1 MKVNKHIQASL
12 AKKVE
17 DLIEVFKK
25 DFSMTRPYCNKVMV
39 KVPET
44 ELLQIETRKQ
54 VVYLE

>member
-1 MKVNKHIQASL
+1 M
-12 AKKVE
+12 E